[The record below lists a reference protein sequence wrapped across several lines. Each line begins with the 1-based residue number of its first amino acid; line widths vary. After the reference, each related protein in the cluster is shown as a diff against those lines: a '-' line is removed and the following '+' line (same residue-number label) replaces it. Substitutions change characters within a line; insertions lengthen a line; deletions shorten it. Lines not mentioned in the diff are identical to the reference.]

1 MSDADQHLM
10 TVFTSA
16 LDFASAA
23 ERDAYLEQICGHDAA
38 LRARIE
44 ALLRAHAGVGRFL
57 ESGAA
62 ADTAQPLSSRP
73 TTAAGPVAGTVV
85 AGRYKLLEL
94 IGEGGMGAVWLA
106 EQLEPVRRKVAIK
119 VIKPGMDS
127 RQVLARFEAER
138 QALAL
143 MDHPNIARV
152 LDGGATADGRPF
164 IAMELVKGVPIT
176 RYCDEKRLSPRERL
190 ELFLPICQAI
200 QHAHQKGVI
209 HRDLKPSNVLVA
221 PYDGRPV
228 PKVIDFGVAKAAGH
242 LLTDKTLF
250 TGFGALI
257 GTPEYMSP
265 EQAELNNQDIDTRSD
280 IYSLGVLLYEL
291 LTGSTPLTAKR
302 VKEAALLEVLR
313 VIREDEPPKPSTRLS
328 ESTASLPLISAQ
340 RQTVPAKLTKLVR
353 GELDWIVMKA
363 LEKDRNRRY
372 ETANGLARDL
382 QRYLA
387 DEPVQA
393 CPPSVGYRLRK
404 FARRNKGPVLAAA
417 IVLLTFGAG
426 LAGTTWKWL
435 DAEYQKSQA
444 RLAETD
450 AEQKTRDEQAARK
463 ELQNTLYQ
471 RDIALAFHEW
481 EHRNP
486 VRAKQLLDDCR
497 TAYRGWEW
505 HYVHRLCHSDRLTL
519 TGNADPIH
527 QIAYSPDGRLI
538 AGATG
543 WYDKQKPGE
552 VIVWDAAT
560 GKEVVTFHEHTNVVR
575 GVAFSPDCKL
585 LASCGLDPAV
595 RVWDLATGRQVAA
608 YPGRGGWMTFV
619 AFSRDGKL
627 LAAADGSA
635 LRIWD
640 MAAGKEMRTI
650 PVPGIVLSIAFSPD
664 GVHIAG
670 ACSRPSHVRLW
681 NLQTGKEVRTLK
693 GHTSDLSSV
702 AFSGDGKRL
711 VSSGW
716 DHKIKVWDV
725 DAGKALFTIHDHT
738 DVVTQVCFSPD
749 GGLVA
754 SASWDGT
761 VRLWDSGTEK
771 PPLRTYRGHTSLIH
785 SVVFSPDG
793 QSLASAGGDHQ
804 VKVWDVLAEQEPR
817 KLPFPDHGHPYGLA
831 FSADGKLLAAADGNL
846 NWKPHKTLA
855 VYDTRTGL
863 MVRTL
868 AGHTSR
874 VLGVAFNPCGPQ
886 LASASTDRT
895 AKIWDVT
902 TGRVL
907 HTLNGHGG
915 DVTGVAFSADGR
927 RLATSS
933 ADRTVRVWDTETGRQ
948 CRAVLDGHTD
958 VVTGVAFAPDGRIAS
973 ASADSTV
980 RLWDATDD
988 TRCVVLH
995 GHTAAVT
1002 GVAFRPDGRQLA
1014 SASADHRLRVWDA
1027 AIGRP
1032 LLELRGHAEEVR
1044 SVAYSPQGDRLV
1056 SASQDPDT
1064 VRIWDANTGRQL
1076 LALRLSQVMCAAFSP
1091 DGRRIAAGNSHHE
1104 LVQLWDA
1111 VPAQPDDPARSA
1123 AWFKYHVEKK
1133 QWDKAAATL
1142 VRIDRQLPGDANLWS
1157 TAGRIY
1163 SDAKRWNDAADAF
1176 AQARQRDVPA
1186 NAWTYHNSIGQ
1197 CRSQQNRGDEAI
1209 GHFTDAI
1216 RAGAPV
1222 ATPWRNRADCYVATR
1237 QWERAAADYTEVIN
1251 RAPDDVHLWRERGRC
1266 AAEQG
1271 KYLEA
1276 ITDYTEACRRKP
1288 ADVGSWYYCSHA
1300 HLAANDHDGYR
1311 RTCTGMFQRFGKVEK
1326 PSWAA
1331 WTVLTAA
1338 TGPGGVADF
1347 EPLLRLEEQLVENEP
1362 KSWLCLVAQ
1371 GAARYRAGQ
1380 YAEAIGTLTDS
1391 CAVHRKDGN
1400 AYDWLFLAMAHHQ
1413 LDKSEEARK
1422 WLTRATAW
1430 IDKALRED
1438 VADTRTPSPLPWN
1451 DRVALGALRREAE
1464 ELILGKPAPE
1474 TK

>member
-16 LDFASAA
+16 LDCASAA
-23 ERDAYLEQICGHDAA
+23 ERDAYLEQACSHDAA

-44 ALLRAHAGVGRFL
+44 ALLCAHRGVGRFL
-57 ESGAA
+57 ERGLT
-62 ADTAQPLSSRP
+62 ADTEQPMSSQP
-73 TTAAGPVAGTVV
+73 TTAAGPVAGTVL

-106 EQLEPVRRKVAIK
+106 EQQEPVRREVAIK

-127 RQVLARFEAER
+127 RQVLARFDAER
-138 QALAL
+138 HALAL

-152 LDGGATADGRPF
+152 LDGGATAEGRPF
-164 IAMELVKGVPIT
+164 FAMELVKGVPIT

-190 ELFLPICQAI
+190 ELFVPVCQAI

-228 PKVIDFGVAKAAGH
+228 PKVIDFGVAKAAGQ

-291 LTGSTPLTAKR
+291 LTGSTPLTTKR

-363 LEKDRNRRY
+363 LDKDRNRRY
-372 ETANGLARDL
+372 ETANGLVRDL

-417 IVLLTFGAG
+417 VVLLTFSAG

-435 DAEYQKSQA
+435 DADYQKSQA

-450 AEQKTRDEQAARK
+450 AQQKTRNEHAARK
-463 ELQNTLYQ
+463 ELQQTLYDQ
-471 RDIALAFHEW
+471 TIALAYHEW
-481 EHRNP
+481 QDGNP
-486 VRAKQLLDDCR
+486 VRAAQLLDNCQSE
-497 TAYRGWEW
+497 YRGVEW

-519 TGNADPIH
+519 AADTDPLH
-527 QIAYSPDGRLI
+527 NIAYSPDGRLI

-543 WYDKQKPGE
+543 WYDKKKPGE
-552 VIVWDAAT
+552 VIVWDVGT
-560 GKEVVTFHEHTNVVR
+560 GKKLWTSREHTGTVR
-575 GVAFSPDCKL
+575 SVAFSANSQL
-585 LASCGLDPAV
+585 LASCGLDSAV
-595 RVWDLATGRQVAA
+595 RVWDATTGQSIASFA
-608 YPGRGGWMTFV
+608 GHSGWMACV
-619 AFSRDGKL
+619 VFSPNTKL
-627 LAAADGSA
+627 LAASDGG
-635 LRIWD
+635 LVRIWD
-640 MAAGKEMRTI
+640 VATKEEVRTI
-650 PVPGIVLSIAFSPD
+650 RVPGTVLAIAFSPD
-664 GVHIAG
+664 GERIVG
-670 ACSRPSHVRLW
+670 GCKGPSHVRLW
-681 NLQTGKEVRTLK
+681 KVQTGEQIRTFE
-693 GHTSDLSSV
+693 GHSSDLSSV
-702 AFSGDGKRL
+702 AFSPDGRRV

-716 DHKIKVWDV
+716 DYKIKVWDISG
-725 DAGKALFTIHDHT
+725 GKNPLFTIHDHT
-738 DVVTQVCFSPD
+738 DVVSHVGFSPD
-749 GGLVA
+749 GGLIA

-761 VRLWDSGTEK
+761 VRLWDSVTSK
-771 PPLRTYRGHTSLIH
+771 PVRTYRGHTGIIN

-793 QSLASAGGDHQ
+793 ENLASAGADHQ
-804 VKVWDVLAEQEPR
+804 VRVWDVMTQHEGRRLH
-817 KLPFPDHGHPYGLA
+817 FPIAHAYGLA
-831 FSADGKLLAAADGNL
+831 FSADGVLLAAADGNTY
-846 NWKPHKTLA
+846 WKPHKTLA
-855 VYDTRTGL
+855 IYDARTGL
-863 MVRTL
+863 RIRTL
-868 AGHTSR
+868 EGHAGR
-874 VLGVAFNPCGPQ
+874 VTGVAFSPVAMHV
-886 LASASTDRT
+886 ASSSTDRT
-895 AKIWDVT
+895 AKIWDAT

-907 HTLNGHGG
+907 HTLDGHDG
-915 DVTGVAFSADGR
+915 DVTGVAFSPDGR
-927 RLATSS
+927 RVATAS
-933 ADRTVRVWDTETGRQ
+933 ADQTVRVWDTQTWE
-948 CRAVLDGHTD
+948 CRVLRGHTGA
-958 VVTGVAFAPDGRIAS
+958 VTGVAFAPDGRIAS
-973 ASADSTV
+973 SSADRTV
-980 RLWDATDD
+980 RIWDAADD
-988 TRCVVLH
+988 TQPLILDR
-995 GHTAAVT
+995 HTDVVT
-1002 GVAFRPDGRQLA
+1002 GVAFRPDGRHVA
-1014 SASADHRLRVWDA
+1014 SAGADHTLRIWDA
-1027 AIGRP
+1027 ADGQQ
-1032 LLELRGHAEEVR
+1032 LFVLRGHTEEVW
-1044 SVAYSPQGDRLV
+1044 SLAYGPKGDRLL
-1056 SASQDPDT
+1056 SASRDDCT
-1064 VRIWDANTGRQL
+1064 VRLWDANTGRQL
-1076 LALRLSQVMCAAFSP
+1076 LALRLNQAISAAFSP
-1091 DGRRIAAGNSHHE
+1091 DGQRFAAGSGHYE
-1104 LVQLWDA
+1104 LIQLWDA
-1111 VPAQPDDPARSA
+1111 VPAHPDDAARTA
-1123 AWFKYHVEKK
+1123 AWFQYYAEQK
-1133 QWDKAAATL
+1133 QWDKAAAALTRL
-1142 VRIDRQLPGDANLWS
+1142 DRQLPGDANLWS
-1157 TAGRIY
+1157 GAGRTY
-1163 SDAKRWNDAADAF
+1163 FDAGRLNDAAGAF
-1176 AQARQRDVPA
+1176 AEARQRDGPA
-1186 NAWTYHNSIGQ
+1186 NAWTYHNSIGE
-1197 CRSQQNRGDEAI
+1197 CRSRQNRRDEAI
-1209 GHFTDAI
+1209 GHFTEAI

-1222 ATPWRNRADCYVATR
+1222 TIAWRNRADCYVATR

-1251 RAPDDVHLWRERGRC
+1251 REPDDIHLWRARGRC

-1288 ADVGSWYYCSHA
+1288 EDVGSWYYCSHA

-1311 RTCTGMFQRFGKVEK
+1311 RSCTGMFQRFGKVEK
-1326 PSWAA
+1326 RSWAA
-1331 WTVLTAA
+1331 WTVLTAT
-1338 TGPGGVADF
+1338 TGPGGVAEF
-1347 EPLLRLEEQLVENEP
+1347 EPLLQLEEQLVANEP
-1362 KSWLCLVAQ
+1362 KNWLCLVAH

-1380 YAEAIGTLTDS
+1380 FAEAIGSLTDS
-1391 CAVHRKDGN
+1391 CAAHGKGGN

-1413 LDKSEEARK
+1413 LERPDEARK

-1438 VADTRTPSPLPWN
+1438 IADRRTPSPLVWN

-1464 ELILGKPAPE
+1464 ELILGKPGRE